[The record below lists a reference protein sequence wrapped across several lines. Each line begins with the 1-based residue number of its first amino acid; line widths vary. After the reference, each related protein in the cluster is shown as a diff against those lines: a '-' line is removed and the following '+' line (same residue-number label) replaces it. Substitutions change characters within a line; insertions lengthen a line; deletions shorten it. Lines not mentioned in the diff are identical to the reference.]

1 MFTCLCAHLAHGSW
15 APLTSVHIA
24 HSTST
29 DPVFSLLRRLQTRH
43 CSHSLPGAICETH
56 AAAVPGAVLLRR
68 PLPSIDICPP
78 GPQQQTRR
86 RGVRCSDGTDRQTG
100 GRKDG
105 RPTVACSCMSP
116 ASPCSADKYR
126 YRPSNWRR
134 KCSGCSPG
142 GAGAWTVTLS
152 WFSVLDE

>member
-1 MFTCLCAHLAHGSW
+1 MFYLSVCTSSTRFLGSTHVRPHRTQHVDRSSVQPSTPAANATLLAFAAGRNLPD
-15 APLTSVHIA
+15 A
-24 HSTST
+24 
-29 DPVFSLLRRLQTRH
+29 RR
-43 CSHSLPGAICETH
+43 CC
-56 AAAVPGAVLLRR
+56 LLRR

-86 RGVRCSDGTDRQTG
+86 RGVRCSDGTDRQTDM
-100 GRKDG
+100 RTDG
-105 RPTVACSCMSP
+105 RTPDSCMSP

>member
-1 MFTCLCAHLAHGSW
+1 MFYLSVCTSSTRFLGSTHGRPHRTQHVDRSSVQPSTPAANATLLAFAAGRNLPDARRCCAG
-15 APLTSVHIA
+15 
-24 HSTST
+24 
-29 DPVFSLLRRLQTRH
+29 RR
-43 CSHSLPGAICETH
+43 
-56 AAAVPGAVLLRR
+56 AAAATAAIDRHLPAGPTAANLPPRRAVLGR
-68 PLPSIDICPP
+68 
-78 GPQQQTRR
+78 
-86 RGVRCSDGTDRQTG
+86 DRQTD
-100 GRKDG
+100 RRTDG
-105 RPTVACSCMSP
+105 RTPDGCMSP